1 MNLLKCPGNRFWNMF
16 VRQRD
21 FALIKLIGVL
31 VVSGIILWAYSLLQE
46 RHPKWPEARL
56 PEQLA
61 LIAILFA
68 ALQFTDAKEQS
79 NELRQLLRA
88 ASTRSVGIFPD
99 NMSDITEVVVG
110 AKRHLYILTD
120 FVAYGQY
127 SAPRQFEK
135 YIAALRKLPKRVDLQ
150 IVCYD
155 APTSKKAAL
164 EHLPDG
170 DEYFEGKIN
179 RAVFEEFCNVNNIVP
194 VPTSNAALRR
204 TLDIREQNHS
214 HGFNINYLRDLSP
227 FYLWLQDD
235 EAVIT
240 FKIKGDQETGLS
252 FRTHDRDLV
261 EQLKRIFN
269 DARKYSTT
277 FYRPQLSA

>member
-1 MNLLKCPGNRFWNMF
+1 MSSRERHGKRYWGFF
-16 VRQRD
+16 FRQRN

-31 VVSGIILWAYSLLQE
+31 VVSGVILWIYSLLQLQ
-46 RHPKWPEARL
+46 HPTWPEAKL

-61 LIAILFA
+61 LVAILFA
-68 ALQFTDAKEQS
+68 ALQFTDAKEQT

-88 ASTRSVGIFPD
+88 ASTRSVGVFPD
-99 NMSDITEVVVG
+99 NMTDILEVIG
-110 AKRHLYILTD
+110 GTKRHLYILTD

-135 YIAALRKLPKRVDLQ
+135 YIAALRKLPRRVDLQ
-150 IVCYD
+150 IICYD
-155 APTSKKAAL
+155 AQTSKKAAL

-170 DEYFEGKIN
+170 DENFEGKIN
-179 RAVFEEFCNVNNIVP
+179 KPVFEEFCDVNNVVP
-194 VPTSNAALRR
+194 VPTNNAALRKI
-204 TLDIREQNHS
+204 LDIREQNHS
-214 HGFNINYLRDLSP
+214 HGFNILYLRDLSP

-240 FKIKGDQETGLS
+240 FKIKGDRETGIS

-261 EQLKRIFN
+261 EQFERIFN
-269 DARKYSTT
+269 DAKKYSTA
-277 FYRPQLSA
+277 FYQPQLSA